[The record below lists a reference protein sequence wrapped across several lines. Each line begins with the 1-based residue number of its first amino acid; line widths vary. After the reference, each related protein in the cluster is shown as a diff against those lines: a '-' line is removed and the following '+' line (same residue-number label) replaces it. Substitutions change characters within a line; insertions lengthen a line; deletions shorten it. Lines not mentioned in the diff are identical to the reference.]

1 MLETLLLMLNH
12 PIRASS
18 NPEGSSWL
26 NGERLCWLGDGW
38 SFSIWL
44 ASYGRSAC
52 ETERTRCGERNFQVK
67 NRHLQGCCCIA
78 FVEEGC
84 LVVLEPTNGT
94 SQPIHQLLPSLNTYQ
109 YWYYSRLFTV
119 PYFSVRSS
127 WYSASYRQWRPSW
140 FSNVPRE
147 RASGIIH
154 VALQDGNQ

>member
-12 PIRASS
+12 SIRASS

-67 NRHLQGCCCIA
+67 KETFTGMLLYSICEGRVPCGFRAHERHQSTH
-78 FVEEGC
+78 
-84 LVVLEPTNGT
+84 P
-94 SQPIHQLLPSLNTYQ
+94 PITASLKHKSILILKLKEVFRVTVAGFANTPNLAYFTPELFRWLLRGYGGSHFD
-109 YWYYSRLFTV
+109 SRNF
-119 PYFSVRSS
+119 R
-127 WYSASYRQWRPSW
+127 
-140 FSNVPRE
+140 
-147 RASGIIH
+147 
-154 VALQDGNQ
+154 